1 MSETQ
6 TYIRVENQNA
16 SQIGSSIEIQ
26 AQYEFGKNPIVL
38 WSFKPDQSED
48 VYLYIE
54 RENLST
60 GSFESD
66 ENIYKAHL
74 LSNTQKRVFFLDPT
88 RKTRIHL
95 EVESSQSTISV
106 SDYLIFDPQPN
117 IVQIN
122 NSANTAEP
130 IYTFFNSSYGLI
142 INQKQNQSAIVNGS
156 VAFLRPENYNINNI
170 QSLNLEYQIDGED
183 SWAAVEI
190 KIPSNATQT
199 DESYSF
205 NFENL
210 PIFKPKNRSI
220 VRFRLVL
227 EAGGSYGIHYSEL
240 ETLSFTDYGLPLN
253 PFSQTQA
260 ALRYEITTT
269 ISESY
274 FTTVRQDE
282 SEPELRHYFN
292 DELKSK
298 SIEFS
303 RFYLDVFNDEKNSK
317 GFIFQ
322 ATDNP
327 EGFFYPACISEILP
341 CISLMPSDGSDNSEI
356 KLSWKIIDNFFD
368 YTFFTN
374 KLRVKTNSLIVSAQ
388 CKDSNGTYQT
398 LKADIKLEESDYTN
412 NFFVIV
418 LKRSEVNASL
428 FNSIS
433 LSDNNSDR
441 VRIKIQSHEVTFT
454 SPVRVGDTKTF
465 TGKLLL
471 PPKWTHILYDG
482 HRDTNIDTEEEL
494 LRISLDS
501 KSLRG
506 IVLPEAGFKK
516 SIAVQGWRD
525 YGEDST
531 KTTKIFYKLTTQTK
545 ALYLDPIREGTIVY
559 VQLPSSG
566 LDDVFLIPPTL
577 NLPSPNIDANGKQ
590 AEGEVVLNEYG
601 KIAGV
606 KITEPGYGYS
616 MFKTEAD
623 KRTQTFVDYL
633 PLVKSRYHIRS
644 TNSNIAKET
653 LVPQNA
659 SFSRLK
665 ASLSDGVK
673 LNDPNGNN
681 LSALNTEQQDILKE
695 YLSRT
700 GADVSSEE
708 GVSEDDPYINDK
720 DNSSN
725 NVTIQSIDLE
735 WYNISKLY
743 ADKDSSPLEDLN
755 IYNLDTDANIGSVED
770 SKIKDEI
777 EPAQVATDISNTDI
791 TLDGQVKKTADSSL
805 YTLNEL
811 PVFTDAS
818 AASSVFNPTAGP
830 PWLTLLPLDKRSDG
844 AAAHGALP
852 NMLTRGDSFFNRIV
866 DGVNNL
872 NKARLMLPSIW
883 AIDLIEKRDLWLRD
897 ETSDPE
903 RITFEKSGEFETQ
916 TTVQSLIKPSNARGI
931 GARVLR
937 SVRKRNDDNRIES
950 LELNQSME
958 ITPMIH
964 PWMEQA
970 IPSFFTQAFNKKYLA
985 FAVGRREECDR
996 YVPFQE
1002 NGFGV
1007 LNGCGTSIQIPP
1019 GTSVPE
1025 GRIVTTSAELTF
1037 FNGGTIS
1044 LTPNG
1049 SAEAFSFSYSNGS
1062 SRGNCNTYSCASQQD
1077 IDFDFRYS
1085 NMYPAILNIP

>member
-1 MSETQ
+1 LCS
-6 TYIRVENQNA
+6 
-16 SQIGSSIEIQ
+16 
-26 AQYEFGKNPIVL
+26 
-38 WSFKPDQSED
+38 
-48 VYLYIE
+48 
-54 RENLST
+54 
-60 GSFESD
+60 
-66 ENIYKAHL
+66 
-74 LSNTQKRVFFLDPT
+74 
-88 RKTRIHL
+88 
-95 EVESSQSTISV
+95 
-106 SDYLIFDPQPN
+106 
-117 IVQIN
+117 
-122 NSANTAEP
+122 
-130 IYTFFNSSYGLI
+130 
-142 INQKQNQSAIVNGS
+142 
-156 VAFLRPENYNINNI
+156 
-170 QSLNLEYQIDGED
+170 
-183 SWAAVEI
+183 
-190 KIPSNATQT
+190 
-199 DESYSF
+199 
-205 NFENL
+205 
-210 PIFKPKNRSI
+210 
-220 VRFRLVL
+220 
-227 EAGGSYGIHYSEL
+227 
-240 ETLSFTDYGLPLN
+240 
-253 PFSQTQA
+253 
-260 ALRYEITTT
+260 
-269 ISESY
+269 
-274 FTTVRQDE
+274 
-282 SEPELRHYFN
+282 
-292 DELKSK
+292 
-298 SIEFS
+298 
-303 RFYLDVFNDEKNSK
+303 
-317 GFIFQ
+317 
-322 ATDNP
+322 
-327 EGFFYPACISEILP
+327 
-341 CISLMPSDGSDNSEI
+341 
-356 KLSWKIIDNFFD
+356 
-368 YTFFTN
+368 
-374 KLRVKTNSLIVSAQ
+374 
-388 CKDSNGTYQT
+388 
-398 LKADIKLEESDYTN
+398 
-412 NFFVIV
+412 NFFVI
-418 LKRSEVNASL
+418 SL
-428 FNSIS
+428 RRDEIATGNLSYFDKIS
-433 LSDNNSDR
+433 LSDNNTDNL
-441 VRIKIQSHEVTFT
+441 RITIIRHHVYLTT
-454 SPVRVGDTKTF
+454 PVQERALVEF
-465 TGKLLL
+465 TGNLLL
-471 PPKWTHILYDG
+471 PPKWTHILYDQY
-482 HRDTNIDTEEEL
+482 RDTNIDTEEEVL
-494 LRISLDS
+494 KIKLDS
-501 KSLRG
+501 VSLRG

-516 SIAVQGWRD
+516 NINMANWVQYSDG
-525 YGEDST
+525 YST
-531 KTTKIFYKLTTQTK
+531 TQSTKIFYKLTTQAK
-545 ALYLDPIREGTIVY
+545 ALYLDSIREGTIVY

-566 LDDVFLIPPTL
+566 LDDVFLTPPTL
-577 NLPSPNIDANGKQ
+577 ELPPPNIDANGKK

-601 KIAGV
+601 KIAGI

-644 TNSNIAKET
+644 TNSNITKET

-665 ASLSDGVK
+665 ASLSNGVK

-700 GADVSSEE
+700 GADVSSE
-708 GVSEDDPYINDK
+708 GDVSGDDPYVNNGDN
-720 DNSSN
+720 NSSN

-743 ADKDSSPLEDLN
+743 ADKNSNPLEDLN
-755 IYNLDTDANIGSVED
+755 IYNLDTDVNIGSVED

-791 TLDGQVKKTADSSL
+791 TLDGQVKKTADSNL

-872 NKARLMLPSIW
+872 NQVRLILPSVW
-883 AIDLIEKRDLWLRD
+883 AIDLIEKRDTWVRSSQL
-897 ETSDPE
+897 DPE
-903 RITFEKSGEFETQ
+903 RITFQKSGEFSSQ
-916 TTVQSLIKPSNARGI
+916 TTIQSYTAPSNSSGI

-937 SVRKRNDDNRIES
+937 SVKKRNVGGDIES
-950 LELNQSME
+950 LELNQSMQ

-1007 LNGCGTSIQIPP
+1007 LNGCGTSVQIPP

-1049 SAEAFSFSYSNGS
+1049 SAEAFSFSYDNGY
-1062 SRGNCNTYSCASQQD
+1062 CNTYSCASQQD
-1077 IDFDFRYS
+1077 LEFDFRYS